1 MGYPTLF
8 TAPGVRQFAEEVD
21 AERQRQLAKFGDQ
34 HHPDGTGYEGSER
47 HADFWRKRCEDAFA
61 DEEGTWGHVLLE
73 EVFVAMAEADPARLR
88 AELVQVAAVC
98 AGWIADLDSRTTE
111 GTRRVADETAATETQ
126 PPAAPVVCEGFVW
139 IGQSFATC
147 DRCGQ
152 PAWEHDGQD
161 VAVEGAGPF
170 DPRRTVRPWE
180 PGQADA
186 IRAKWEQP
194 AAGARHDE
202 PDHVCNTVQARGE
215 MDEPLGYLIC
225 GYCGTPKNGARP

>member
-1 MGYPTLF
+1 MTGPACGNNPHYRLSDGDRQAVDSF
-8 TAPGVRQFAEEVD
+8 RAYLTARA
-21 AERQRQLAKFGDQ
+21 ALQRIRTVLE
-34 HHPDGTGYEGSER
+34 TE
-47 HADFWRKRCEDAFA
+47 
-61 DEEGTWGHVLLE
+61 HVAGRTALE
-73 EVFVAMAEADPARLR
+73 YRGLIT
-88 AELVQVAAVC
+88 AA
-98 AGWIADLDSRTTE
+98 LM
-111 GTRRVADETAATETQ
+111 ADETAATETQ
-126 PPAAPVVCEGFVW
+126 PPATPVVCEGFVW

-194 AAGARHDE
+194 TAGARQGGA
-202 PDHVCNTVQARGE
+202 DHTCNSIVARGE

-225 GYCGTPKNGARP
+225 GYCGTPKNGARS